1 MRTHLGTT
9 DFFKGLVPGGSSED
23 YFAGLARADRKAER
37 VINPDM
43 AFFRLGGFPK
53 ILQLAVGT
61 FYGCGHAIMR
71 GKRLADRGPGMR
83 YAVGF
88 EF

>member
-1 MRTHLGTT
+1 V
-9 DFFKGLVPGGSSED
+9 FFRGL
-23 YFAGLARADRKAER
+23 FAGLARADRKVER

-53 ILQLAVGT
+53 IHQLAVGT
-61 FYGCGHAIMR
+61 FYGCGYAIMR

-83 YAVGF
+83 YAWALSF
-88 EF
+88 KRIDCRHDRQAP